1 MQNLI
6 GVLQREQCSL
16 VLQDADGV
24 ISLYYKEGVRDLDE
38 LLRNHPE
45 RLRGA
50 LLADKVIGKAAAA
63 FMALG
68 GVRCAHALVLSR
80 PAAALLQQASI
91 PYSYTQ
97 LVDNIILPAASNR
110 CPLEQIA
117 APCRSPQEIVD
128 TLRAHWQ
135 QKMASQS

>member
-91 PYSYTQ
+91 PYSY
-97 LVDNIILPAASNR
+97 
-110 CPLEQIA
+110 
-117 APCRSPQEIVD
+117 
-128 TLRAHWQ
+128 
-135 QKMASQS
+135 SQ